1 MYLVERK
8 LWELYDGNV
17 DNIPWRELAAE
28 AARRNC
34 QIADLM
40 TLYPPE
46 LSTDRITEGD
56 VVQATE
62 YMRRRGLHSDAADLK
77 GWMGLN
83 MSGFVHLDI
92 TEPIFLPGKDGES
105 LGRAHRSGCIDIEKI
120 KAVAIA
126 QARKMADESD
136 RKCCINDASLGTAPR
151 VIPRSVQDE
160 IIRDGIHVT
169 PRRNRLVRS
178 GILSDMT
185 SLVPISW
192 HESDSP
198 FGRSQLLA
206 HDGQPSAPTDGNAYE
221 PPIPQFAR
229 STTAMAAM
237 QSLINS
243 SGAVQ
248 DRDNGLFGT
257 AAGLEVSAVVSGGL
271 SAGYQSLI
279 NRRETPARSVDQHDT
294 TAEATEPPAAQGSR
308 NPREFRKEIEALSNP
323 VAAAN
328 TNSEKLRRALLS
340 RFKHYLQEDNKAPVS
355 RPRAPR
361 PAPIEV
367 VEDDSD
373 YTPGRSTGKKRRQSV
388 QAQKTPVK
396 QRKLDTTPNTPVR
409 CQSRGAP
416 MTGSPGEAI
425 KPLNLISIDPGQK
438 ASGQEGAT
446 LASHAPPSP
455 GSVVA
460 VSPCSRRPSKGPG
473 AGGEPTKGKKNAAPI
488 FGLHRN
494 QELTRPVDASE
505 NAEYAWSADEAA
517 FAANSQFARYA
528 LRADRLRSGSR
539 HWPEDALAALTRLK
553 DEFHAVEF
561 QQRGSTTRNAGEIRF
576 AGCASRAVYAEFAM
590 EAEFAMAVS
599 CDGGGEVDGDEGG
612 S

>member
-1 MYLVERK
+1 MCHVLCKKHAFWEVVDLLELGKVQVERFLTMYLVERK
-8 LWELYDGNV
+8 VWELYDTNV

-40 TLYPPE
+40 TLYPLE

-83 MSGFVHLDI
+83 TSGFVHVDI
-92 TEPIFLPGKDGES
+92 TEPVLLPGKDGES
-105 LGRAHRSGCIDIEKI
+105 LGRARRSGCIDIEAI

-126 QARKMADESD
+126 QAKKMADESD

-151 VIPRSVQDE
+151 VIPRSVQDAGQDE

-198 FGRSQLLA
+198 FGRSQLPV

-221 PPIPQFAR
+221 VRTSPGRQMPIPPSQCVPGSFVGTALEAGMTRKGSHPASVQTNHLQPQTPQFAR

-248 DRDNGLFGT
+248 DRDSGLFGT

-279 NRRETPARSVDQHDT
+279 NRRETPATSVDRHGT

-308 NPREFRKEIEALSNP
+308 NTREFRKEIEALSNP

-340 RFKHYLQEDNKAPVS
+340 SFKHYLQEDNKAPVG

-361 PAPIEV
+361 KHTRRRVQE
-367 VEDDSD
+367 
-373 YTPGRSTGKKRRQSV
+373 STRQ
-388 QAQKTPVK
+388 
-396 QRKLDTTPNTPVR
+396 
-409 CQSRGAP
+409 
-416 MTGSPGEAI
+416 
-425 KPLNLISIDPGQK
+425 
-438 ASGQEGAT
+438 
-446 LASHAPPSP
+446 
-455 GSVVA
+455 
-460 VSPCSRRPSKGPG
+460 
-473 AGGEPTKGKKNAAPI
+473 
-488 FGLHRN
+488 
-494 QELTRPVDASE
+494 
-505 NAEYAWSADEAA
+505 
-517 FAANSQFARYA
+517 
-528 LRADRLRSGSR
+528 
-539 HWPEDALAALTRLK
+539 
-553 DEFHAVEF
+553 
-561 QQRGSTTRNAGEIRF
+561 
-576 AGCASRAVYAEFAM
+576 
-590 EAEFAMAVS
+590 
-599 CDGGGEVDGDEGG
+599 
-612 S
+612 

>member
-8 LWELYDGNV
+8 VWELYDRNV
-17 DNIPWRELAAE
+17 DNIPWRQLAAE

-40 TLYPPE
+40 TLYPLE

-83 MSGFVHLDI
+83 TSGFVYLDI
-92 TEPIFLPGKDGES
+92 TEPILLPGKGAES
-105 LGRAHRSGCIDIEKI
+105 LGRAHRSGCIDIEQI

-126 QARKMADESD
+126 QAEKMADESD

-151 VIPRSVQDE
+151 VIPRSVQDVGQDE

-169 PRRNRLVRS
+169 PRRNRHVRS

-192 HESDSP
+192 HESDSL

-206 HDGQPSAPTDGNAYE
+206 RDGQPSAPTDGNAYE
-221 PPIPQFAR
+221 FAR

-248 DRDNGLFGT
+248 DKDSGLFGT

-279 NRRETPARSVDQHDT
+279 NRRETPATSVDQHDT
-294 TAEATEPPAAQGSR
+294 TEEATEPPVAQGSR
-308 NPREFRKEIEALSNP
+308 NLREFRKEIEALSNP

-373 YTPGRSTGKKRRQSV
+373 YTPGRSTGKRRRQSV

-425 KPLNLISIDPGQK
+425 KPLNLISIDASQK
-438 ASGQEGAT
+438 AGEQEGAG

-505 NAEYAWSADEAA
+505 NAEYAWSADEAG

-576 AGCASRAVYAEFAM
+576 AGCAGRAVYADFAM
-590 EAEFAMAVS
+590 EAEFAMEVS
-599 CDGGGEVDGDEGG
+599 CDGGGEVDGDERG

>member
-1 MYLVERK
+1 MCHVLCKKHAFWEVVDLLELGKVQVERFLTMYLVERK
-8 LWELYDGNV
+8 VWELYDGNV

-46 LSTDRITEGD
+46 LNTDRITEGD
-56 VVQATE
+56 VAQATE

-83 MSGFVHLDI
+83 TSGFVYLDI
-92 TEPIFLPGKDGES
+92 REPILLPGKNGES

-136 RKCCINDASLGTAPR
+136 QKCCINDASLGTAPR

-169 PRRNRLVRS
+169 PRRNRFVRS

-185 SLVPISW
+185 GLVPISW

-206 HDGQPSAPTDGNAYE
+206 HDGQPSAPADGNAYE
-221 PPIPQFAR
+221 VRTSAGGQMRISPSQCVPGTFVGTALEAGMTRKGFHPAGVQTNHLQPPAPQFAR

-279 NRRETPARSVDQHDT
+279 NRRETPATSVDQHDT

-361 PAPIEV
+361 KH
-367 VEDDSD
+367 
-373 YTPGRSTGKKRRQSV
+373 T
-388 QAQKTPVK
+388 
-396 QRKLDTTPNTPVR
+396 
-409 CQSRGAP
+409 
-416 MTGSPGEAI
+416 
-425 KPLNLISIDPGQK
+425 
-438 ASGQEGAT
+438 
-446 LASHAPPSP
+446 
-455 GSVVA
+455 
-460 VSPCSRRPSKGPG
+460 RRPV
-473 AGGEPTKGKKNAAPI
+473 
-488 FGLHRN
+488 
-494 QELTRPVDASE
+494 QESTR
-505 NAEYAWSADEAA
+505 
-517 FAANSQFARYA
+517 
-528 LRADRLRSGSR
+528 
-539 HWPEDALAALTRLK
+539 H
-553 DEFHAVEF
+553 
-561 QQRGSTTRNAGEIRF
+561 
-576 AGCASRAVYAEFAM
+576 
-590 EAEFAMAVS
+590 
-599 CDGGGEVDGDEGG
+599 
-612 S
+612 